1 MGVIQESISNTN
13 NVQIE
18 FVRANPTDRDFSM
31 LLEVG

>member
-1 MGVIQESISNTN
+1 MG